1 MGFFDMGGSSS
12 TPVASTATTEPV
24 TTDTAISFESSDV
37 LMIDDSN
44 VISFDTNEGISS
56 LPNTAGELFQAPEV
70 DASAILFDAP
80 VANESAI
87 SFDAPATSDVTL
99 DSGFS
104 LFSSDESVA
113 PEASTFES
121 PVSDFDFVT
130 ETLAGEARDDA
141 SDTDPMTSM
150 EVEMTPVVEVAMAS
164 PVVTP
169 VVQDEIIDAESTL
182 MKAIAELEA
191 NASKIQSK
199 VDEAFQQE
207 AALLEE
213 KANKEEAHKL
223 AMEALQNAAES
234 ARKTALE
241 IQKSGE
247 RTLELK
253 KLFEAQLV

>member
-24 TTDTAISFESSDV
+24 STDTAISFDSSDV

-44 VISFDTNEGISS
+44 VISFDANEGIAS

-70 DASAILFDAP
+70 EP
-80 VANESAI
+80 SAI
-87 SFDAPATSDVTL
+87 SFDAPVVSEATL

-104 LFSSDESVA
+104 LFSSNESVA
-113 PEASTFES
+113 AETPTFNS

-141 SDTDPMTSM
+141 SHAEPMASM
-150 EVEMTPVVEVAMAS
+150 EVEMSPTAEVAVIA
-164 PVVTP
+164 PDVTP
-169 VVQDEIIDAESTL
+169 VAQDEIVDAESTL
-182 MKAIAELEA
+182 IKAIAELEA

-199 VDEAFQQE
+199 VDAAFEQE

-223 AMEALQNAAES
+223 AMEALQAAAES